1 MADPVTGYLPE
12 VYVNGVEGGQADVD
26 PANNIIIDL
35 VKQCWESISRYW
47 IRTRCS
53 VTRWLEVLA
62 RMVWRVS
69 HHSCHLIIFGDCL
82 AYFADQCSQKRQQ
95 NNIYNART
103 ERVWMDCFRSWQ
115 LFLPPNER
123 GTSVGTEVKFSS
135 IWSSRLRTL
144 FGMCLNYLWPFIV
157 YMHKTCCKWWIKRT

>member
-53 VTRWLEVLA
+53 VTRWLELLA

-103 ERVWMDCFRSWQ
+103 ERVWMDCFRSWAISATKRAWN
-115 LFLPPNER
+115 LCRYR
-123 GTSVGTEVKFSS
+123 GKVLLHLVITASYP
-135 IWSSRLRTL
+135 IWNVSELSLAFHRLYAQNML
-144 FGMCLNYLWPFIV
+144 
-157 YMHKTCCKWWIKRT
+157 